1 MPFFRSNFGWQVGP
15 LLPVTV
21 TAHPRSADGLNGLI
35 DTGATICAISQQ
47 VIADLDLIPV
57 GHPIVIRT
65 LSNQEEKVPVYRV
78 MLSMRDAHEKWTDSI
93 LAHRMPS
100 HPSFEVVLGRD
111 VLRKGTFQME
121 GDRFSFW
128 MPGRCR

>member
-1 MPFFRSNFGWQVGP
+1 MPFFRSNFRWREGP

-21 TAHPRSADGLNGLI
+21 AGHLHSADGLKGLI

-47 VIADLDLIPV
+47 VIADLDLIPI

-65 LSNQEEKVPVYRV
+65 LSNQEERVPVYRL
-78 MLSMRDAHEKWTDSI
+78 MLSLTDAYEQWTESI

-111 VLRKGTFQME
+111 VLRKGIFQME

-128 MPGRCR
+128 I